1 MKHTL
6 LNLVLVCTG
15 VLVGVS
21 SIGAVYM
28 LNERRDDQMRLI
40 QRTEAWARYETAVD
54 ACDRGLVLR
63 ARINSLTDAKRGE
76 LIPTVNC
83 QQAIP
88 KPSIPPP

>member
-6 LNLVLVCTG
+6 LNIVLVCTG

-21 SIGAVYM
+21 SIGAVYV

-40 QRTEAWARYETAVD
+40 QRTEAWA
-54 ACDRGLVLR
+54 
-63 ARINSLTDAKRGE
+63 AKRDD

-83 QQAIP
+83 QTAIP